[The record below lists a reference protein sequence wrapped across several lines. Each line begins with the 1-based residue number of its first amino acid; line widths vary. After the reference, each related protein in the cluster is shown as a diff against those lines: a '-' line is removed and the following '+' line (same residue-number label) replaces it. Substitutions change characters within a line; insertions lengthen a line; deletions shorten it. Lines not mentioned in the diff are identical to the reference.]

1 MRPSFLGVAFGAT
14 KDPGFVGPLW
24 LKRAILD
31 HERDHVG
38 YIISTLLPPI
48 IMENY
53 LPQLKG
59 KSQWR
64 YAHFLLNHDGGR
76 KSNYISP
83 IIVDG

>member
-53 LPQLKG
+53 LGPTE
-59 KSQWR
+59 
-64 YAHFLLNHDGGR
+64 R
-76 KSNYISP
+76 KVTVEIHPFSTEP
-83 IIVDG
+83 